1 MTAGKRRI
9 PLALVTDLPVLV
21 LLVLAWATVAVFWAH
36 VVTGLLLV
44 AVIGIHLR
52 TRPHLPLR
60 PLRTTRDA
68 GYAVFLVAATAMVGT
83 GLLRWLGVPAQ
94 HVWHGGISYLVLG
107 LVLAH
112 LWSVRRVLRTRIVCV
127 PARNDRST
135 A

>member
-1 MTAGKRRI
+1 MTAEKRRI
-9 PLALVTDLPVLV
+9 PPALVAELPVLV

-36 VVTGLLLV
+36 VVTGLLLI

-60 PLRTTRDA
+60 PLRTRREA
-68 GYAVFLVAATAMVGT
+68 AYAVFLVAATAMAVT

-107 LVLAH
+107 LVIAH
-112 LWSVRRVLRTRIVCV
+112 LWSVRHALRARIVR
-127 PARNDRST
+127 ASAKR
-135 A
+135 